1 MHVVPLYLLP
11 STALPILTPMSDNVS
26 RMPWVDALKALA
38 CLLIVSHHLAFYG
51 PMSDI
56 AYPLMPGL
64 IDGLYN
70 NGRIAVQVFF
80 VIAGF
85 LLAGKFSPS
94 VTRAAIEPIRALKQ
108 RYLRLVLPYLVA
120 LILAMLSAALASGWM
135 THDSIPAEPNI
146 VQLLTH
152 VFLLQDLLDQDALSA
167 GVWYVAIDFQLFAVA
182 MLLLW
187 LSQNIACRYPRLQAS
202 GPVLVAM
209 LTTASLFA
217 FNRNDAW
224 DETALY
230 FFGAYGLGILAYQVS
245 KRRHGDVWLALLTL
259 LVLAALLLEFRSR
272 IALAG
277 SVMLLLGLG
286 RRYGV
291 LERWAAPHFLTY
303 LGKISYSI
311 FLVHFPLCLL
321 VNAVFFHFFPQQPL
335 INLFGMVL
343 ALALSIAAGAV
354 FFKQVECRRMG
365 NRTGLVLS
373 ASFMAIGLLS

>member
-1 MHVVPLYLLP
+1 
-11 STALPILTPMSDNVS
+11 
-26 RMPWVDALKALA
+26 MPWVDALKALA

-70 NGRIAVQVFF
+70 HGRIAVQVFF

-85 LLAGKFSPS
+85 LLAGKFKPS
-94 VTRAAIEPIRALKQ
+94 AAMPAMELVLALKQ

-120 LILAMLSAALASGWM
+120 LILAMVSAALASGWM

-146 VQLLTH
+146 VQLLAH
-152 VFLLQDLLDQDALSA
+152 VLLLQDLLGQEALSA

-187 LSQNIACRYPRLQAS
+187 LSQNIAYRYPHLQAT
-202 GPVLVAM
+202 GPVLVAI
-209 LTTASLFA
+209 LTTASLFI
-217 FNRNDAW
+217 FNRNNVW
-224 DETALY
+224 DKTALY

-245 KRRHGDVWLALLTL
+245 SRRHGGARLAWLAL

-286 RRYGV
+286 RQYGG
-291 LERWAAPHFLTY
+291 LERWAAPRFLTY
-303 LGKISYSI
+303 LGRISYSI

-354 FFKQVECRRMG
+354 FFKQVECRRIS
-365 NRTGLVLS
+365 NRTGLVVS
-373 ASFMAIGLLS
+373 AGFMAIGLLS

>member
-1 MHVVPLYLLP
+1 
-11 STALPILTPMSDNVS
+11 MSDNFS

-70 NGRIAVQVFF
+70 NGRIAVQIFF

-85 LLAGKFSPS
+85 LLAGKFSQSTARP
-94 VTRAAIEPIRALKQ
+94 AIKPIMEPKIEPIRALKQ
-108 RYLRLVLPYLVA
+108 RYLRLVLPYLAA
-120 LILAMLSAALASGWM
+120 LMLAILSATLASGWM

-187 LSQNIACRYPRLQAS
+187 LSQNIARRYPRLHAS
-202 GPVLVAM
+202 APVLVSM
-209 LTTASLFA
+209 LTAASLFA

-230 FFGAYGLGILAYQVS
+230 FFGAYGLGMLAYQVS

-291 LERWAAPHFLTY
+291 LERWAAPQFLTY
-303 LGKISYSI
+303 LGRISYSI

-335 INLFGMVL
+335 INLFGMAL
-343 ALALSIAAGAV
+343 ALVLSIAAGAV
-354 FFKQVECRRMG
+354 FFKQVESRRMG
-365 NRTGLVLS
+365 KRTGLMLS
-373 ASFMAIGLLS
+373 AGFMALGLLA